1 LTSWVEPAL
10 SFDGRSS
17 SVIVARLPAQKREAR
32 AMLVGSFMI
41 DGWIGRFLWLVIRLG
56 SVIVGCC
63 FVGSWSRGK
72 VVELAL

>member
-17 SVIVARLPAQKREAR
+17 SVIVARVPAQKKEAR

-41 DGWIGRFLWLVIRLG
+41 DRRVGDLLWILAGLG
-56 SVIVGCC
+56 
-63 FVGSWSRGK
+63 FVVDG
-72 VVELAL
+72 